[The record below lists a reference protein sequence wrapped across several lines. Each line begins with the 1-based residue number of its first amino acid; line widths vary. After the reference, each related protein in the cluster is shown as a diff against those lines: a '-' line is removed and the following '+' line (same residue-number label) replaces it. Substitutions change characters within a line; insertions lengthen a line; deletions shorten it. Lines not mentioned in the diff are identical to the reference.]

1 MNKTTRTA
9 AAPNDAVSFAPL
21 FGSGDIELRTTQKAV
36 TPFGGIV
43 SFLAWLKQL
52 GFLAAVQGA
61 MPFEYKSPNCIG
73 PAAILSAFLLSV
85 ILGAR
90 RFAHTGWLRFDRA
103 FHALLGL
110 TRYPGEDAVRGFFHR
125 FTMASIQTFW
135 RPLWIWLLGHLG
147 PAIAVAGY
155 SLDLDSTILQRSGKQ
170 EGAAKGY
177 NPGRP
182 GRFSHHPLLAVLAE
196 APFVLHA
203 WLRSGNT
210 AAGRG
215 VVAFLQEALA
225 LLPAGWRLRM
235 LRADSGFFD
244 HQLLSFCEER
254 ELPYLVVARLT
265 AQVKAGARSLTEWT
279 KIDERFCVGEFR
291 CKLQGW
297 HIERRFIVLRE
308 RVEEKPSERE
318 AKGRKL
324 IDVPGFTFRIW
335 VTNAAGAPMVLWRDY
350 NQRAT
355 VEQRI
360 EELKNDLS
368 VGGFC
373 TQAFYAT
380 EAAFLASIFAFNL
393 LAVYQLQ
400 VLKGSGYRQPAT
412 LRAAVFVAGA
422 ILGQSGRT
430 KVVRLAAC
438 WGGLDKHRAFLEQAL
453 RTQEPNSPIL
463 DPDLVI

>member
-52 GFLAAVQGA
+52 GFLAAVQSA

-135 RPLWIWLLGHLG
+135 RPLWVWLLGHLG

-170 EGAAKGY
+170 QGAAKGY

-254 ELPYLVVARLT
+254 GLPYLVVARLT
-265 AQVKAGARSLTEWT
+265 GQVKAGARSLTEWT

-291 CKLQGW
+291 RQLQGW
-297 HIERRFIVLRE
+297 HTERRFIVLRE

-335 VTNAAGAPMVLWRDY
+335 VTNAPGEAMVLWRDY

-355 VEQRI
+355 ALAAHRGA
-360 EELKNDLS
+360 EERS
-368 VGGFC
+368 ECGR
-373 TQAFYAT
+373 
-380 EAAFLASIFAFNL
+380 
-393 LAVYQLQ
+393 
-400 VLKGSGYRQPAT
+400 VLHPGVLRDGSGVPGEYFRLQPFGRLPTPGPQAERLSAASHAPGGGVRGRGDSRPKRTDQGGAAGRLLGWARQA
-412 LRAAVFVAGA
+412 
-422 ILGQSGRT
+422 
-430 KVVRLAAC
+430 
-438 WGGLDKHRAFLEQAL
+438 
-453 RTQEPNSPIL
+453 
-463 DPDLVI
+463 